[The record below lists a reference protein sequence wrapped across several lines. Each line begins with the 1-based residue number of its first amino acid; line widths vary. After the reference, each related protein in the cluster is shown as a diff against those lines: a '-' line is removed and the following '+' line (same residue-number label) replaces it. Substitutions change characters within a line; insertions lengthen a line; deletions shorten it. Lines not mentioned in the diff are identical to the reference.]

1 MVAIETFDRGRRLVR
16 GQVFQPSPRYPR
28 CLRDDPRMPRQASP
42 VPAGSRTQAF
52 LAFQATLR
60 LQMNFCTQHSV
71 ATNCMLRS
79 RSVIASIGRFSY
91 FLYYLFSFPP
101 YYEDAILLDIWISLP
116 NAKNAHFD
124 FCAESTTRDPREKP
138 DNVSVRPVSY
148 THLRAH
154 ET

>member
-101 YYEDAILLDIWISLP
+101 YYEDAILILVLSFVW
-116 NAKNAHFD
+116 
-124 FCAESTTRDPREKP
+124 DPLEY
-138 DNVSVRPVSY
+138 SFEEL
-148 THLRAH
+148 LRMRGVNHGTSARAAWRLGNIYRWK
-154 ET
+154 